1 MASNQVVTYEE
12 VKAYQANNG
21 ISTYE
26 VGSGGYTTGGI
37 YVEWTTDGGFTNSG
51 WDDHFDNPDSPVYGM
66 LVEDINKEIERVGN
80 LDEVFKTWVNTQHYE
95 TRYNWILTNVDGS
108 CRNERL

>member
-37 YVEWTTDGGFTNSG
+37 YVEWTTDGGFTGSG
-51 WDDHFDNPDSPVYGM
+51 WEEHINNSASPVYDMTVDG
-66 LVEDINKEIERVGN
+66 IKEEIGREGN
-80 LDEVFKTWVNTQHYE
+80 LNKVFEAWIKAKDYE
-95 TRYNWILTNVDGS
+95 TRYFWILTNVDES
-108 CRNERL
+108 CRYERL

>member
-26 VGSGGYTTGGI
+26 VGSGGYPTGGI
-37 YVEWTTDGGFTNSG
+37 YVEWTTDGGFTNRG
-51 WDDHFDNPDSPVYGM
+51 WDNGAGSGSPVAGM
-66 LVEDINKEIERVGN
+66 TVEDIHNAIDNNNGTLNDIFEKWVGN
-80 LDEVFKTWVNTQHYE
+80 VGYE
-95 TRYNWILTNVDGS
+95 ERYKWILNSVIDS
-108 CRNERL
+108 CRREVV

>member
-37 YVEWTTDGGFTNSG
+37 YVEWTTDGGFINKG
-51 WDDHFDNPDSPVYGM
+51 WDNGTYSPVAGM
-66 LVEDINKEIERVGN
+66 SEEQILEEIEKEGD
-80 LDEVFKTWVNTQHYE
+80 LDEIFKKWVGSVGYVQRYE
-95 TRYNWILTNVDGS
+95 WILYSLDRS
-108 CRNERL
+108 CHREVLV

>member
-37 YVEWTTDGGFTNSG
+37 YVDWTTNGFTNNG
-51 WDDHFDNPDSPVYGM
+51 WDNKPGSGSPVAGM
-66 LVEDINKEIERVGN
+66 TDEEILNEIDREHNLNAIFEKWVGN
-80 LDEVFKTWVNTQHYE
+80 VGYKERYE
-95 TRYNWILTNVDGS
+95 WILYSVIDG
-108 CRNERL
+108 CRREV

>member
-37 YVEWTTDGGFTNSG
+37 YVEWTTDGGFTNGG
-51 WDDHFDNPDSPVYGM
+51 WKNGPNSPVAGM
-66 LVEDINKEIERVGN
+66 SKDDILDEIANNNGN
-80 LDEVFKTWVNTQHYE
+80 LDHIFKKWVETVGYVERYE
-95 TRYNWILTNVDGS
+95 WILYSIDRS
-108 CRNERL
+108 CHREVLE

>member
-37 YVEWTTDGGFTNSG
+37 YVDWTTNGFTNNG
-51 WDDHFDNPDSPVYGM
+51 WDNGADSGSPVAGM
-66 LVEDINKEIERVGN
+66 TEEEILDAIDNNNGNLNDIFEKWVGN
-80 LDEVFKTWVNTQHYE
+80 VGYE
-95 TRYNWILTNVDGS
+95 ERYEWILDSVIGS
-108 CRNERL
+108 CRREV

>member
-37 YVEWTTDGGFTNSG
+37 YVDWTTNGFTNNG
-51 WDDHFDNPDSPVYGM
+51 WDNKPGSGSPVAGM
-66 LVEDINKEIERVGN
+66 TDEQILNEIEKEGDLDEIFKKWVGN
-80 LDEVFKTWVNTQHYE
+80 VGYVERYE
-95 TRYNWILTNVDGS
+95 WILDSVIDG
-108 CRNERL
+108 CRWEVHT